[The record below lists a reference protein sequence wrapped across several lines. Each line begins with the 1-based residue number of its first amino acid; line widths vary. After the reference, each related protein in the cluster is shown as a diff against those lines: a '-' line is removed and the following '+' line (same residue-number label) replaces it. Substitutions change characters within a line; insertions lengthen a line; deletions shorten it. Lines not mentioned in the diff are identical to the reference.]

1 LPASCFILYGG
12 LLKVAYS
19 ADGVRPREELWR
31 RDSRRSRLW
40 EQVVKA
46 VFGAFAL
53 VSVLTT
59 AGIVFVLIFETV
71 AFFRAPEVS
80 IVEYLT
86 GTRWTPLFASQ
97 NFGVLA
103 LVSAT
108 LLTTF
113 IAAVVALPVGLL
125 AAIYLSEYASERAR
139 RLLKPAL
146 EVLAGVPT
154 IVYGYFALTLVTPFL
169 RNFLPLS
176 GFNGLSAGLV
186 MGVMIIPM
194 VASLSEDA
202 MYAVPR
208 TLREGAYALG
218 ATKREVATKV
228 VVPAALSGIVAS
240 FILGISRAIGETM
253 IVTVAAG
260 LNPRFGFDPF
270 VPIQTMTAYIV
281 QVSLGDTPATSLAYK
296 TIFAVGMTLFVMTLV
311 LNIVSNWFVRR
322 YKEKYE

>member
-1 LPASCFILYGG
+1 MTSSVG
-12 LLKVAYS
+12 
-19 ADGVRPREELWR
+19 GVRRPESQDMWK
-31 RDSRRSRLW
+31 RDSRRSRIW

-46 VFGAFAL
+46 TFATFAFI
-53 VSVLTT
+53 SVLTT
-59 AGIVFVLIFETV
+59 FGIVFVLLFETI
-71 AFFRAPEVS
+71 AFIRAPEVDIS
-80 IVEYLT
+80 EFLF

-97 NFGVLA
+97 QFGVLA

-113 IAAVVALPVGLL
+113 IAAVVALPLGLM
-125 AAIYLSEYASERAR
+125 AAIYLSEYASERVR
-139 RLLKPAL
+139 RVLKPAL

-154 IVYGYFALTLVTPFL
+154 IVYGYFALLFVTPIL
-169 RNFLPLS
+169 REIYPPMS

-208 TLREGAYALG
+208 SLREGAFALG
-218 ATKREVATKV
+218 ATRQEVATQV

-240 FILGISRAIGETM
+240 FILGVSRAIGETM

-260 LNPRFGFDPF
+260 LNPNFGFDPF

-281 QVSLGDTPATSLAYK
+281 QVSLGDTPSTDIAYK
-296 TIFAVGMTLFVMTLV
+296 TIFAVGMYLFVLTFV
-311 LNIVSNWFVRR
+311 LNIISNWFVRR